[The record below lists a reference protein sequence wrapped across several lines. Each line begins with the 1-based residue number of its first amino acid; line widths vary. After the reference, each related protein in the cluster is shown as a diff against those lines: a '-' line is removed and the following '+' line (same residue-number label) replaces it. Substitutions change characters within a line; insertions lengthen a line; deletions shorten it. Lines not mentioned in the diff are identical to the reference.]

1 MDGYLLH
8 KVGRDFGLISTERDL
23 DTWVLG
29 DENNNGRLGIGTTAA
44 DRAGV
49 NANFR
54 GALDVRGQI
63 VADKLLMTGISTF
76 QGTTIFEDVE
86 IDRLKAT
93 GSLDVTGVSTFSK
106 QVIVGAGITVNEFS
120 ATGISSFHGQGSRVY
135 IQHKASTTAAA
146 SAVNTGS
153 GVDSITITNHGYT
166 TNDKVKYILDQLR
179 LVDWLIIQ
187 YIV

>member
-1 MDGYLLH
+1 MFTPQGW
-8 KVGRDFGLISTERDL
+8 KRFGLISTERDL

-86 IDRLKAT
+86 IERLKVT
-93 GSLDVTGVSTFSK
+93 GSNDITGVSTFSDY
-106 QVIVGAGITVNEFS
+106 VVVGLS
-120 ATGISSFHGQGSRVY
+120 
-135 IQHKASTTAAA
+135 
-146 SAVNTGS
+146 
-153 GVDSITITNHGYT
+153 
-166 TNDKVKYILDQLR
+166 
-179 LVDWLIIQ
+179 LIHI
-187 YIV
+187 

>member
-1 MDGYLLH
+1 MCIRDRSGT
-8 KVGRDFGLISTERDL
+8 VGDIVYTSDPSFGKYIGWVFTPQGWKRFGLISTERDL

-86 IDRLKAT
+86 IERLKVT
-93 GSLDVTGVSTFSK
+93 GSNDVTGVSTFSK
-106 QVIVGAGITVNEFS
+106 QVIIGAGVTANQLSV
-120 ATGISSFHGQGSRVY
+120 TGISTFTGNGNRILMQNCLLYTSD
-135 IQHKASTTAAA
+135 AADEED
-146 SAVNTGS
+146 S
-153 GVDSITITNHGYT
+153 VDLGG
-166 TNDKVKYILDQLR
+166 R
-179 LVDWLIIQ
+179 RII
-187 YIV
+187 